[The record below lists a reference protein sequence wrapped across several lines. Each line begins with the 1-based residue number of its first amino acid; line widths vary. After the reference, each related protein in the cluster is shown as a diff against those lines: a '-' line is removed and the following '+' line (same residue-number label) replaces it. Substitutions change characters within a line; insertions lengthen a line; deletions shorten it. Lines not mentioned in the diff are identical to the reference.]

1 MLIGHMQM
9 RPQDDK
15 KEEEIQEWDAYF
27 VVVDNLILLAARYEA

>member
-9 RPQDDK
+9 RPQDDRK
-15 KEEEIQEWDAYF
+15 EEIQKLDAYF